1 MATDVLGA
9 VIERIEGKP
18 FADVLHERIFG
29 PLGMADT
36 GFKVPADQQH
46 RLADA
51 YAFHPRDRMQGFDG
65 GARSRW
71 AKDRSFHSGGG
82 GLASTLADYLRFS
95 LMLPGGRKLRAVR
108 IPMRTT
114 LDLLPSSTMPG

>member
-51 YAFHPRDRMQGFDG
+51 YAFHPKDRMQGFDG

-82 GLASTLADYLRFS
+82 GLASTLEI
-95 LMLPGGRKLRAVR
+95 GRAHVWTPVTNAHLVCRLLLEKKKLHNH
-108 IPMRTT
+108 TK
-114 LDLLPSSTMPG
+114 

>member
-1 MATDVLGA
+1 MDSFIADLAKIPLQFDPGAHWNYSMATDVLGA

-51 YAFHPRDRMQGFDG
+51 YAFHPKARMRSEERRVGNECVSTC
-65 GARSRW
+65 RSRW
-71 AKDRSFHSGGG
+71 SPYHYKKKHDKK
-82 GLASTLADYLRFS
+82 TN
-95 LMLPGGRKLRAVR
+95 KLRYF
-108 IPMRTT
+108 
-114 LDLLPSSTMPG
+114 

>member
-1 MATDVLGA
+1 MV
-9 VIERIEGKP
+9 
-18 FADVLHERIFG
+18 
-29 PLGMADT
+29 DT

-51 YAFHPRDRMQGFDG
+51 YAFHPKDKKQDFDA

-82 GLASTLADYLRFS
+82 GLASTLDDYHRFC
-95 LMLPGGRKLRAVR
+95 LMLLGGGKPGHVRIISRKTLALMPYNHLPVGGHLPQPNVGILTADANAGGR
-108 IPMRTT
+108 IGT
-114 LDLLPSSTMPG
+114 

>member
-51 YAFHPRDRMQGFDG
+51 YAFHPKDRMRGFDG

-71 AKDRSFHSGGG
+71 AEDRSFHSGGG
-82 GLASTLADYLRFS
+82 GPASTPADYHRFF
-95 LMLPGGRKLRAVR
+95 LQLLGGGKPGGGRVTHRKH
-108 IPMRTT
+108 
-114 LDLLPSSTMPG
+114 